1 MSEYIQVST
10 TVTTEEEAG
19 AIARLLVEKRLAA
32 CVQVVGPI
40 TSHYRWQ
47 GKIETAK
54 EYLCL
59 AKSRAAL
66 YLEMEAAIK
75 SIHPYEVAEI
85 IATPIIAGSKE
96 YLAWLAAEVKE
107 PIRT

>member
-1 MSEYIQVST
+1 MNEYIQIST
-10 TVTTEEEAG
+10 TVATEEEAG

-32 CVQVVGPI
+32 CVQVIGPL

-47 GKIETAK
+47 GKIEMAG

-66 YLEMEAAIK
+66 YPEIEAAIK
-75 SIHPYEVAEI
+75 AIHAYELPEL

-107 PIRT
+107 DF

>member
-1 MSEYIQVST
+1 MNEYIQVAT
-10 TVTTEEEAG
+10 TVATEEDSG
-19 AIARLLVEKRLAA
+19 GIARLLVEKRLAA
-32 CVQVVGPI
+32 CVQVIGPM

-47 GKIETAK
+47 GKTETTG

-66 YLEMEAAIK
+66 YPEIEAAIK
-75 SIHPYEVAEI
+75 AIHPYEIAEI
-85 IATPIIAGSKE
+85 VAVPIIAGSKE

-107 PIRT
+107 NS

>member
-1 MSEYIQVST
+1 MSEYIQVAT
-10 TVTTEEEAG
+10 TVASEEQAG
-19 AIARLLVEKRLAA
+19 AIAGLLVEKRLAA
-32 CVQVVGPI
+32 CVQVLGPM

-47 GKIETAK
+47 GKIETAT

-66 YLEMEAAIK
+66 YSEIEAAIK
-75 SIHPYEVAEI
+75 SIHPYEVAEL
-85 IATPIIAGSKE
+85 IATPITAGSKE

-107 PIRT
+107 SI

>member
-1 MSEYIQVST
+1 MNEYIQVAT
-10 TVTTEEEAG
+10 TVATEKQAG
-19 AIARLLVEKRLAA
+19 DIAGLLVEQRLAA

-47 GKIETAK
+47 GKIETSG

-66 YLEMEAAIK
+66 YPEIEAAIK
-75 SIHPYEVAEI
+75 TTHPYEVAEI
-85 IATPIIAGSKE
+85 IALPIIAGSKE
-96 YLAWLAAEVKE
+96 YLTWLGAQVRE
-107 PIRT
+107 PS

>member
-1 MSEYIQVST
+1 MHEYIQVAT
-10 TVTTEEEAG
+10 TVATEKEA
-19 AIARLLVEKRLAA
+19 AEIAGLLIEKRLAA

-47 GKIETAK
+47 GKIETAA

-59 AKSRAAL
+59 AKSRVAL
-66 YLEMEAAIK
+66 YSEIEAAIK
-75 SIHPYEVAEI
+75 AVHAYEVAEI

-96 YLAWLAAEVKE
+96 YLAWHRAEVRE
-107 PIRT
+107 PS

>member
-1 MSEYIQVST
+1 MSEYIQVAT
-10 TVTTEEEAG
+10 TVSTEKEAR
-19 AIARLLVEKRLAA
+19 AIASLLVEQRLAA
-32 CVQVVGPI
+32 CVQVIGPI

-66 YLEMEAAIK
+66 FPEIEAAIK
-75 SIHPYEVAEI
+75 AIHPYEIAEI
-85 IATPIIAGSKE
+85 IALPVIAGSKE
-96 YLAWLAAEVKE
+96 YLGWLAAEV
-107 PIRT
+107 RGA

>member
-1 MSEYIQVST
+1 MHEYIQVAT
-10 TVTTEEEAG
+10 TVATEEEAG
-19 AIARLLVEKRLAA
+19 AIAGLLVEKRLAA

-47 GKIETAK
+47 GKIETAG

-66 YLEMEAAIK
+66 YPEIEAAIK
-75 SIHPYEVAEI
+75 AIHPYAVAEI
-85 IATPIIAGSKE
+85 IATPVIAGSKE
-96 YLAWLAAEVKE
+96 YLAWLDAEVKE
-107 PIRT
+107 PS

>member
-1 MSEYIQVST
+1 MSEYIQVAT
-10 TVTTEEEAG
+10 TVATEDEAG
-19 AIARLLVEKRLAA
+19 AIAGLLVEKRLAA
-32 CVQVVGPI
+32 CVQVIGPM

-47 GKIETAK
+47 GKIETAT

-66 YLEMEAAIK
+66 YFEIEAAVK

-85 IATPIIAGSKE
+85 IATPIIAGSQE

-107 PIRT
+107 PG